1 MGDFKALLMD
11 EAAVCRALK
20 RISHE
25 IIERNNGIDNICLIG
40 IKRRGVPLAQMIAD
54 NIEAIE
60 SKEIP
65 VGSVDISLHRDD
77 VSLPKS
83 RNGLPSV
90 EIDFDITNKTV
101 ILVDDVLHTGRTVRA
116 ALEAVIEFARP
127 AAVQL
132 AVIIDRG
139 HRELPIR
146 GDYVGKN
153 VPTSKSETIAVN
165 IPPYDKILSAEL
177 YEG

>member
-1 MGDFKALLMD
+1 MSFFKALLMD
-11 EAAVCRALK
+11 EAAVTRALK

-25 IIERNNGIDNICLIG
+25 IVEKNNGVENIMLIG

-54 NIEAIE
+54 NIAVIE
-60 SKEIP
+60 NKKIP

-77 VSLPKS
+77 VAVLPS
-83 RNGLPSV
+83 DNGMPSV
-90 EIDFDITNKTV
+90 EINFDITNKTV

-116 ALEAVIEFARP
+116 ALEAVIESARP

-132 AVIIDRG
+132 AVLIDRG

-153 VPTSKSETIAVN
+153 VPTSKNERINVN

>member
-1 MGDFKALLMD
+1 MVTFKALLMD
-11 EAAVCRALK
+11 EAALFRAVR

-25 IIERNNGIDNICLIG
+25 IIEKNGGVDNVCIIG
-40 IKRRGVPLAQMIAD
+40 IKRRGIPLAHMIAD
-54 NIEAIE
+54 NIEKIE
-60 SKEIP
+60 NKKIP
-65 VGSVDISLHRDD
+65 VGSVDVTRFRDD
-77 VSLPKS
+77 LGGIYSEE
-83 RNGLPSV
+83 NADAV
-90 EIDFDITNKTV
+90 EIDFDITDKKV
-101 ILVDDVLHTGRTVRA
+101 VLVDDVLYTGRTVRA
-116 ALEAVIEFARP
+116 ALEAIMKSARP

-153 VPTSKSETIAVN
+153 VPTSKNEKIRVKIA
-165 IPPYDKILSAEL
+165 PYDESMSVEL